1 MPTTDCCLSFQSPAE
16 VAAAAV
22 AEAARIADA
31 LRLTKVWLLHDWV
44 GLAIEPTGLGRSH
57 DRSALDRLT
66 PAVAVPIDLGLS
78 GCSSPEACCCCG
90 ESAKQCGSQFV
101 EAHGRSG

>member
-22 AEAARIADA
+22 AEAARIADE

-66 PAVAVPIDLGLS
+66 PAVAIPIDLGLRWS
-78 GCSSPEACCCCG
+78 RSNGTCGCG